1 MVETVL
7 LILSFLIIIALS
19 IYSQKQYKKGADDLF
34 SLFAQG
40 AYTQKVAMFKA
51 LNQQGLPGGTV
62 FVGDSITQDYNVY
75 EFFKGKNVY
84 NRGIGGD
91 TSEGVLNRLEESVFQ
106 LKPKTVFLLIG
117 TNDMVSQHFHSKN
130 TLQAIQKIIQAI
142 HQFDQTI
149 QINLI
154 SILPVNG
161 TIDATTVGFRNNR
174 IIYALNEQLKS
185 MDFIHYIDVYSL
197 LLDDQNNLNKKF
209 TVEGLHLNAEGYQI
223 MTTALLKYL

>member
-7 LILSFLIIIALS
+7 LVLSFLIIITLS

-34 SLFAQG
+34 LLFAQG

-62 FVGDSITQDYNVY
+62 FVGDSITQDYNVH
-75 EFFKGKNVY
+75 EFFKEKNVY

-117 TNDMVSQHFHSKN
+117 TNDMVSQHFNQKN
-130 TLQAIQKIIQAI
+130 TIQTIQKIIQAL

-149 QINLI
+149 KINLI

-161 TIDATTVGFRNNR
+161 TMDATTVGIRNNR
-174 IIYALNEQLKS
+174 VIHALNEKLKHL
-185 MDFIHYIDVYSL
+185 DLINYIDVYSP
-197 LLDDQNNLNKKF
+197 LLDDQNNLNKVY
-209 TVEGLHLNAEGYQI
+209 TVEGLHLNAEGYLI